1 MELIQPHGVSD
12 SHVVEGPD
20 IETLR
25 LKRGHGC
32 NNIVLREIDERFG
45 VQGIDVGTNNVPVTG
60 IRERGLVGKG
70 VCHPLAAGLVGE
82 RIGEHDILRQ
92 GEAILKNNQY
102 EPPGVS
108 RREETP
114 TTSEKTVA
122 FCSFD
127 ADTA

>member
-1 MELIQPHGVSD
+1 MELIQLHGVSD

-20 IETLR
+20 IETAR

-60 IRERGLVGKG
+60 IRERGLVEKG
-70 VCHPLAAGLVGE
+70 VRRPLAAGLVGE
-82 RIGEHDILRQ
+82 RIGEDDILRQ
-92 GEAILKNNQY
+92 REAILKNDQY
-102 EPPGVS
+102 EPPDVS
-108 RREETP
+108 CREETL
-114 TTSEKTVA
+114 TTSEKIVA